1 MRQRIPTRFL
11 ETLSLEELS
20 QIKNSP
26 FLNFNLKGFPSFS
39 VAKNQFYPAGV
50 KWAIILNIKGY
61 KSSLIH
67 SDYNY

>member
-39 VAKNQFYPAGV
+39 VAKNQFNPAGV
-50 KWAIILNIKGY
+50 K
-61 KSSLIH
+61 
-67 SDYNY
+67 